1 MPFSYCSF
9 CLFTT
14 PFIHF
19 HDFRTIAAAFGSY
32 DPKEVDALREAI
44 VECMRNT
51 PLDGGIRATGAV
63 RQLREEQN
71 NGETT
76 KNSMLI
82 FVYLYLG

>member
-1 MPFSYCSF
+1 
-9 CLFTT
+9 
-14 PFIHF
+14 
-19 HDFRTIAAAFGSY
+19 
-32 DPKEVDALREAI
+32 
-44 VECMRNT
+44 MRNT